1 MSEHREPAFASCRY
15 RLFGSLSCVVIGW
28 DRSQHRVSVRGPFKV
43 RRMNRKLRELGLRE
57 HLV

>member
-1 MSEHREPAFASCRY
+1 MTHIQEMFGEWRY

-28 DRSQHRVSVRGPFKV
+28 DRTQHRLAVRGPFKV